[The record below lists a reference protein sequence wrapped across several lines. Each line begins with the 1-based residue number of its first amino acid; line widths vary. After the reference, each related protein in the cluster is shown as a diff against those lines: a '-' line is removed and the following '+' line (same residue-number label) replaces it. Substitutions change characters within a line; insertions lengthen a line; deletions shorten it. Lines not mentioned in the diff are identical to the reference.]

1 MLLSLY
7 ESVSQ
12 LLAGCTYNDDGDDDD
27 DDDDDDDGDDDNN
40 GDDNYAD
47 DNDDNDCKV
56 VSPNYW
62 SVVLSR
68 DDS

>member
-1 MLLSLY
+1 MLQKMLYSLY

-12 LLAGCTYNDDGDDDD
+12 LLAGCTYNDDGDGDDD
-27 DDDDDDDGDDDNN
+27 DDDNGDDD
-40 GDDNYAD
+40 YAD

>member
-1 MLLSLY
+1 MVMVMVIY
-7 ESVSQ
+7 
-12 LLAGCTYNDDGDDDD
+12 DDDD
-27 DDDDDDDGDDDNN
+27 DD
-40 GDDNYAD
+40 YAD

>member
-1 MLLSLY
+1 MLQKMLYSLY

-12 LLAGCTYNDDGDDDD
+12 LLAGCTYNDDDDA
-27 DDDDDDDGDDDNN
+27 DGDDD
-40 GDDNYAD
+40 YAD

>member
-1 MLLSLY
+1 MNQFLNCWLVVLIMMMVMVIY
-7 ESVSQ
+7 
-12 LLAGCTYNDDGDDDD
+12 DDDD
-27 DDDDDDDGDDDNN
+27 DD
-40 GDDNYAD
+40 YAD